1 MVFLMTQEHS
11 CRRLITHAENMLG
24 NFYAQD
30 RVSAASACEGEVERF
45 GEVKAP
51 RKAGKSRETSGEQ
64 GSLEKREHPGKREKE
79 ENQW

>member
-30 RVSAASACEGEVERF
+30 RVSAASACEGEVEQL

-51 RKAGKSRETSGEQ
+51 RKAGKSRETSGEWS
-64 GSLEKREHPGKREKE
+64 SLGK
-79 ENQW
+79 